1 MAGVYVHIP
10 FCVQKCGYCD
20 FYSITSLSLKD
31 NFIKTI
37 VKEIE
42 YRYNE
47 FQSEEISTIYMGGG
61 TPSLMN
67 KEDLLKILGSI
78 KTNINPEYIKE
89 CTIEVNPDDITESY
103 LKDLMEIGFN
113 RLSIGIQ
120 SFNNRILK
128 FMNRRH
134 DSNQAIKAVELAQ
147 KVGFSNISIDLIYGI
162 PGMNTQEWQESLDT
176 AIKLNVQHISAY
188 HLTFEKGTPFY
199 LKLKNGE
206 LNEISDSESLLQYK
220 LLVNTFKENGFI
232 DYEISNFSK
241 KGFESKHNSSYWTG
255 QNYFGFGPGAHSL
268 VDSIRKWNISNL
280 AQYLNKVNN
289 NSEYYTIENLTEI
302 DKYNEIIMLGLRT
315 RKGVDLDDLYSSIN
329 KDIEF
334 FFSKELENQKAK
346 NNIIV
351 EGNFIKISEDNKFIT
366 DKIISDFFMI

>member
-1 MAGVYVHIP
+1 MAGVYIHVP

-31 NFIKTI
+31 QFINTI

-42 YRYNE
+42 NRYTE
-47 FQSEEISTIYMGGG
+47 FQSEEISTVYMGGG

-67 KEDLLKILGSI
+67 KEDIIKILGSL
-78 KTNINPEYIKE
+78 KTKINLEFVKE

-103 LKDLMEIGFN
+103 LKDLIEIGFN

-147 KVGFSNISIDLIYGI
+147 KAGFSNISIDLIYGI
-162 PGMNTQEWQESLDT
+162 PGMNSQEWQESLDT

-206 LNEISDSESLLQYK
+206 LNEITDSESLLQYK

-268 VDSIRKWNISNL
+268 VDNIRKWNISNL
-280 AQYLNKVNN
+280 AQYINTVNN
-289 NSEYYTIENLTEI
+289 NSEYFTIENLTEI

-315 RKGVDLDDLYSSIN
+315 RKGVDLDGLYSSIN
-329 KDIEF
+329 KDIEL
-334 FFSKELENQKAK
+334 FFSKELENQQKK

-351 EGNFIKISEDNKFIT
+351 EDNFIKISEDNKFIT